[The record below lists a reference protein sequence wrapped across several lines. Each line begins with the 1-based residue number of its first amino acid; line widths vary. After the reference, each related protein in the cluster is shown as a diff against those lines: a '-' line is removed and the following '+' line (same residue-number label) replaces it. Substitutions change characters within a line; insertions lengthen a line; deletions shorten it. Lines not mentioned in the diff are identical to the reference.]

1 MVATPIGNLRD
12 ISLRALDVLASAD
25 LIVCEDTRITRRL
38 LGRYAITTKT
48 LSYNDHNAPRV
59 LPILMERLNH
69 GESLALVSDAGTP
82 LISDPGY
89 RLVEAAAADGITV
102 FPIPG
107 ANAALAGL
115 VASGLP
121 TDAFFFSGFL
131 PPKQAARRKRLTEL
145 AAIPGSLVFYESPGR
160 LAAMLA
166 DLRDM
171 LGPRKGAVA
180 REMTKLYEEVIRGSL
195 VYLAERF
202 AAQEAPRGEIVVVV
216 GPPGAQ
222 IISDEDVDE
231 ALRDA
236 LQSMSVRDAA
246 SDVAE
251 QTGRPRREI
260 YNRALS
266 ITADGSAGDGEP

>member
-25 LIVCEDTRITRRL
+25 LIVCEDTRVTRRL
-38 LGRYAITTKT
+38 LSRYAITTKS

-59 LPILMERLNH
+59 LPKLMERLNR

-89 RLVEAAAADGITV
+89 RLVEAASNAGIAV
-102 FPIPG
+102 LPIPG
-107 ANAALAGL
+107 ANAALAAL

-121 TDAFFFSGFL
+121 TDAFFFAGFL
-131 PPKQAARRKRLTEL
+131 PPRQAARRKRLAEL
-145 AAIPGSLVFYESPGR
+145 STVPGSLIFYEAPGR

-166 DLRDM
+166 DLRDV
-171 LGPRKGAVA
+171 LGERQGAVA
-180 REMTKLYEEVIRGSL
+180 REITKLYEEVIRGSL
-195 VYLAERF
+195 VYLAEHYG
-202 AAQEAPRGEIVVVV
+202 AQDAPRGEIVVAV

-222 IISDEDVDE
+222 IMSDEDVDD
-231 ALRDA
+231 AIRGA

-246 SDVAE
+246 SDIAE

-266 ITADGSAGDGEP
+266 LSDSRSAADNDR

>member
-25 LIVCEDTRITRRL
+25 LIVCEDTRVTRRL
-38 LGRYAITTKT
+38 LSRYAITTKT

-59 LPILMERLNH
+59 LPSLMERLNH

-89 RLVEAAAADGITV
+89 RLVEAAAAGDIAV

-121 TDAFFFSGFL
+121 TDAFFFAGFL
-131 PPKQAARRKRLTEL
+131 PPRQAARRKRLAEL
-145 AAIPGSLVFYESPGR
+145 ATIPGSLVFYESPGR
-160 LAAMLA
+160 LAATLA
-166 DLRDM
+166 DLREV
-171 LGPRKGAVA
+171 LGERHGAVA
-180 REMTKLYEEVIRGSL
+180 REITKLYEEVIRGSL
-195 VYLAERF
+195 VYLADHF
-202 AAQEAPRGEIVVVV
+202 GAQDAPRGEIVVVV
-216 GPPGAQ
+216 SPPGAQ
-222 IISDEDVDE
+222 VISDEDVDD
-231 ALRDA
+231 AIRDA
-236 LQSMSVRDAA
+236 LQSMSLRDAA

-266 ITADGSAGDGEP
+266 LSAGDDER

>member
-38 LGRYAITTKT
+38 LSRYAITTKT
-48 LSYNDHNAPRV
+48 VSYNDHNAPRV
-59 LPILMERLNH
+59 LPGLMKRLND

-89 RLVEAAAADGITV
+89 RLVETAAADNITV

-121 TDAFFFSGFL
+121 TDAFFFAGFL
-131 PPKQAARRKRLTEL
+131 PPKQTARRKRLAEL
-145 AAIPGSLVFYESPGR
+145 AHIPGTLVFYESPGR
-160 LAAMLA
+160 LTAALA
-166 DLRDM
+166 DMRDV
-171 LGPRKGAVA
+171 LGERGAAVA
-180 REMTKLYEEVIRGSL
+180 REMTKLYEEVIRGTL
-195 VYLAERF
+195 VYLADHF
-202 AAQEAPRGEIVVVV
+202 DAQGAPRGEIVVVV

-222 IISDEDVDE
+222 ILSDEDVNE
-231 ALRDA
+231 AIRDS
-236 LQSMSVRDAA
+236 LKSMSLRDAA
-246 SDVAE
+246 SAVAD
-251 QTGRPRREI
+251 QTGRPRRDI
-260 YNRALS
+260 YKLALAIS
-266 ITADGSAGDGEP
+266 ADDDDH

>member
-25 LIVCEDTRITRRL
+25 LIVCEDTRVTHRL
-38 LGRYAITTKT
+38 LSRYAITTKT

-59 LPILMERLNH
+59 LPLLMERLNH

-89 RLVEAAAADGITV
+89 RLVEAAAAGDIAV

-121 TDAFFFSGFL
+121 TDAFFFAGFL
-131 PPKQAARRKRLTEL
+131 PPRQAARRKRLAEL
-145 AAIPGSLVFYESPGR
+145 ATIPGSLVFYESPGR
-160 LAAMLA
+160 LAATLA
-166 DLRDM
+166 DLREV
-171 LGPRKGAVA
+171 LGERHGAVA
-180 REMTKLYEEVIRGSL
+180 REITKLYEEVIRGSL
-195 VYLAERF
+195 VYLADHF
-202 AAQEAPRGEIVVVV
+202 GAQDAPRGEIVVVV

-222 IISDEDVDE
+222 VISDEDVDD
-231 ALRDA
+231 AIRDA
-236 LQSMSVRDAA
+236 LQSLSLRDAA
-246 SDVAE
+246 SDVAA

-266 ITADGSAGDGEP
+266 LSAGDDER